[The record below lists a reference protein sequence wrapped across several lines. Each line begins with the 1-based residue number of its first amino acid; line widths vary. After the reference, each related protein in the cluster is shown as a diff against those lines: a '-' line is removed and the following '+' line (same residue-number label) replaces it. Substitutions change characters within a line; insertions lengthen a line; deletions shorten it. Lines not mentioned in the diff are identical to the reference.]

1 MFLKKTAEPFCVAF
15 IRSLA
20 LMWPNICVNF
30 GGKSAKS
37 SLHLSFHN
45 QKSIG
50 NKYTVS
56 LLLFYK
62 LGDNWLYLMGESTPG
77 SRLLLD
83 TQLPSYLA
91 TFAYKMDSC
100 ISTFLEANLEWKN
113 SQSIF
118 PTCIKLSYKHG
129 AKLFS
134 LLLWRELWWALHW
147 EDGRTVSHLETLEDS
162 QHNLLQSFFLI
173 TTGMERWMAN
183 ISPPHKTASKV
194 QILTL

>member
-113 SQSIF
+113 SHSQYF
-118 PTCIKLSYKHG
+118 QHVLSWVINMG
-129 AKLFS
+129 RSFS
-134 LLLWRELWWALHW
+134 
-147 EDGRTVSHLETLEDS
+147 VSYSGENYGEHYTGKMGGLSATL
-162 QHNLLQSFFLI
+162 
-173 TTGMERWMAN
+173 RR
-183 ISPPHKTASKV
+183 
-194 QILTL
+194 